1 MVKLGVVAEPIA
13 GPSSSKSIGAFK
25 ALVKGFDRI
34 TAAPLLLLPSL
45 VLDLLLW
52 LGPHLKINS
61 IVQWLAETIVIP
73 ANATPALDEQIRLLR
88 TGVLEIG
95 ARFNLLTAL
104 SSLPVGIPSLMNA
117 RMPTE
122 TPLGLPISVDI
133 TEPSSVIGI
142 WLVLTT
148 IGLGLGGLYHL
159 WIARRASPGTEI
171 QASWKTWVRILLLAA
186 AAYVTVVVYIFVSVL
201 AASFAALLLSILGVI
216 ILFLSFSLLFWL
228 VIYLIFTP
236 HGIVR
241 YEIGLLQAVMESVAI
256 VRWNLMGTM
265 TFVGLAFVVNWL
277 TSQVWLLPSEISWF
291 SLLALL
297 GHAFVS
303 CVLWVGSYVFYQ
315 ERREWLVVQR
325 GDLTMRDTP
334 NNSPQA

>member
-13 GPSSSKSIGAFK
+13 GPSSSKPIGAFE

-61 IVQWLAETIVIP
+61 MLQWLAEGIIIP
-73 ANATPALDEQIRLLR
+73 INATPVLDEQIRLLR
-88 TGVLEIG
+88 TGLLEIG

-104 SSLPVGIPSLMNA
+104 SSLPVGIPSLMSA

-122 TPLGLPISVDI
+122 TPLGLPISIGI
-133 TEPSSVIGI
+133 TEPSYVIGI
-142 WLVLTT
+142 WLLLTV
-148 IGLGLGGLYHL
+148 IGLGLGGFYHL
-159 WIARRASPGTEI
+159 WIARRASPGIEI
-171 QASWKTWVRILLLAA
+171 RASWKTWVRILLLAA
-186 AAYVTVVVYIFVSVL
+186 AAYVTVVAYIFVSVL

-241 YEIGLLQAVMESVAI
+241 YEMGLLQAVMESAAI
-256 VRWNLMGTM
+256 VRWNLMGTLA
-265 TFVGLAFVVNWL
+265 FVGLAFAVNWL
-277 TSQVWLLPSEISWF
+277 TSQVWLLPPEISWF

-297 GHAFVS
+297 GHTFVS
-303 CVLWVGSYVFYQ
+303 SVLWLGSYVFYQ

-325 GDLTMRDTP
+325 GDLTMRDIP
-334 NNSPQA
+334 SSPPQA